1 MLLPDSLPDS
11 LPDRDDDLWVFGYGS
26 LMWRPGFA
34 FIDRVPARLVGLHR
48 GLCVYSFVH
57 RGTPHTPGLVLGLD
71 RGGACRGIAYR
82 VAAAQRDAVIAY
94 LREREQ
100 VTSVYLETMRRITLS
115 TVPPREVRAL
125 TYVVDRSHVQY
136 AGRLPVDRQ
145 VELVRQGVGRSG
157 KNLDYVLSTVAEIEA
172 QGCHDLGLRAIAARL
187 GSERRHHPHGE
198 VAAPANPGANPGD
211 DGRRRHAVAAHYGG
225 DGVAA
230 RMLAAVRGAG
240 PARPVTA
247 AALAPF
253 DHFHGGGA
261 AATAATAAQL
271 ALAPG
276 ERVLDIGAGVGGPAR
291 FIAEGHD
298 VEVTAVDLTAG
309 FCAAAAA
316 LNAATGLTDRVHVV
330 AGSAVALPLADAAF
344 DAAWSHNVVMNIAD
358 KERFYRE
365 AFRVLRPGG
374 RLALSALCAGP
385 GGEPYFPVPWARSAG
400 ISFLQTPEAMRAG
413 LQAAG
418 FEIVA
423 FRDVTAAILK
433 AAAGGD
439 RGAAPP
445 AAPTALDILMGA
457 DAAAMRDNAMRT
469 LRDDRGRAVEALV
482 RKP

>member
-1 MLLPDSLPDS
+1 MLLPDFLPDC
-11 LPDRDDDLWVFGYGS
+11 DDDLWVFGYGS

-34 FIDRVPARLVGLHR
+34 FVDRVPARLVGLHR

-57 RGTPHTPGLVLGLD
+57 RGTPDTPGLVLGLD

-115 TVPPREVRAL
+115 ATPPREVKAM

-136 AGRLPVDRQ
+136 AGRLPIDRQ

-187 GSERRHHPHGE
+187 GSERRHHPHVE
-198 VAAPANPGANPGD
+198 VA
-211 DGRRRHAVAAHYGG
+211 DGGSAENRGRESAVAAHYGG
-225 DGVAA
+225 AGIAA
-230 RMLAAVRGAG
+230 RILDALRTAAG
-240 PARPVTA
+240 PAQPVTA

-261 AATAATAAQL
+261 AATADLAALL
-271 ALAPG
+271 ALKPG

-291 FIAEGHD
+291 FIAARHD
-298 VEVTAVDLTAG
+298 VDVTAVDLTED
-309 FCAAAAA
+309 FCTAAVA
-316 LNAATGLTDRVHVV
+316 LNTATGFGGRVHVV

-344 DAAWSHNVVMNIAD
+344 DAAWSHNVVMNVAD
-358 KERFYRE
+358 KPQFYRE

-374 RLALSALCAGP
+374 RLALSNLCAGP
-385 GGEPYFPVPWARSAG
+385 DGDPYFPVPWATSADT
-400 ISFLQTPEAMRAG
+400 SFLQTPAAMRAG
-413 LQAAG
+413 LKAAG
-418 FEIVA
+418 FDIVQ
-423 FRDVTAAILK
+423 FRDVTADIVK
-433 AAAGGD
+433 AASGD
-439 RGAAPP
+439 GGAAPP
-445 AAPTALDILMGA
+445 APPSALDILMGES
-457 DAAAMRDNAMRT
+457 AAAMRVNTMRT
-469 LRDDRGRAVEALV
+469 LHDGRGRAVEALA